1 MPLRERQAAA
11 AREAILEAF
20 LDSLEDEPPH
30 EISMEALAERAG
42 TSRRTLFR
50 YFPTRA
56 NLLAAAADWIYDH
69 RLHVPIEID
78 GAGNLVESFTQA
90 SAEAARL
97 PALARALLN
106 TPTGQT
112 IRSGRR
118 ARRAA
123 AIGDAVAEITTN
135 LPPEQAAQAT
145 AIITHLCSARAWITI
160 QDESGLDSAS
170 ARAAVAWALAT
181 LIGELR
187 LANDASRPS
196 PSTRAKPP
204 PQPAQAS
211 VEDHDDGLSTQG
223 DRIRRSA
230 RGGRPDGRSAAGSP
244 RTSSAA
250 QSRTAPRA
258 ARVAARTGRPAAR
271 SSRRQHEV
279 AGGRLERAAIGGDRS
294 RQPRRWEPRIRR
306 TRVPAPASPLRTSG
320 TGSRIGAPRP
330 RLRVTGVHVH
340 VHD

>member
-1 MPLRERQAAA
+1 MDGAVDRFDGEFVPPAPSVAAGPMPLRERQAAA

-90 SAEAARL
+90 STEAARL

-118 ARRAA
+118 ARRAT

-135 LPPEQAAQAT
+135 LPPDQAAQAT

-187 LANDASRPS
+187 LTNDALPAEPIDKSRAAAP
-196 PSTRAKPP
+196 
-204 PQPAQAS
+204 
-211 VEDHDDGLSTQG
+211 
-223 DRIRRSA
+223 
-230 RGGRPDGRSAAGSP
+230 GRPGL
-244 RTSSAA
+244 
-250 QSRTAPRA
+250 
-258 ARVAARTGRPAAR
+258 V
-271 SSRRQHEV
+271 E
-279 AGGRLERAAIGGDRS
+279 
-294 RQPRRWEPRIRR
+294 EPR
-306 TRVPAPASPLRTSG
+306 
-320 TGSRIGAPRP
+320 
-330 RLRVTGVHVH
+330 
-340 VHD
+340 